1 MAEILGIDH
10 VGVGVKN
17 MDIMKEFYQGLLE
30 FTEIFGE
37 MPEGDH
43 EPIHALM
50 RSCPTIHSAIQ
61 MNQKCGG
68 ISVALFCHTYP
79 KPRPIRQSPRY
90 GDIGVSKAT
99 IAIGDLDQFYKEFQ
113 GRIAFC
119 SQIRRIKIPGWG
131 DYAFVYARDPEGNLI
146 EFIDGEKFS
155 VNQRL
160 GGVRWIGIGVT
171 DLERSIDYYQ
181 KILGFDKTVINIHE
195 SFSGNLDEIAKYDQ
209 AKFRSCVL
217 GTNRGNSMVE
227 LFEAIKPRGRSVP
240 FFTNWGDFGYLQLC
254 LLADNIF
261 EIEKYFLSK
270 DVEIIVNP
278 QVMSSD
284 DPENAGLAFLYTR
297 DLDGIPVEV
306 MTLPKNKT

>member
-1 MAEILGIDH
+1 VD
-10 VGVGVKN
+10 
-17 MDIMKEFYQGLLE
+17 
-30 FTEIFGE
+30 
-37 MPEGDH
+37 
-43 EPIHALM
+43 
-50 RSCPTIHSAIQ
+50 
-61 MNQKCGG
+61 
-68 ISVALFCHTYP
+68 LFCHTYP
-79 KPRPIRQSPRY
+79 KPRPIRKDFHY
-90 GDIGVSKAT
+90 GDIGVSKVT
-99 IAIGDLDQFYKEFQ
+99 IAVGDLNQFYKEFQ
-113 GRIAFC
+113 GRLNFC

-146 EFIDGEKFS
+146 EFINGEKFS
-155 VNQRL
+155 VKQRF
-160 GGVRWIGIGVT
+160 GGVRWIGISVT
-171 DLERSIDYYQ
+171 ELERSIDYYQ
-181 KILGFDKTVINIHE
+181 KILGFDKTVIDIHE
-195 SFSGNLDEIAKYDQ
+195 SFSGNLDEIAKSGQ

-217 GTNRGNSMVE
+217 GMSRGNSMVE
-227 LFEAIKPRGRSVP
+227 LFEAMKPRGRSVP

-254 LLADNIF
+254 LLGDNIF